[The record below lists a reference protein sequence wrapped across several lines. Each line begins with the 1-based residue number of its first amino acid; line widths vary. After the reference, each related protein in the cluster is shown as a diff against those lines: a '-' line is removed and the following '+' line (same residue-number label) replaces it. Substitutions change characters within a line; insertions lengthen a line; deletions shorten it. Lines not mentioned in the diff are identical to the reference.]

1 MDFTTNKI
9 LLGASGGAAPETY
22 YYTYINSFYNSEGIS
37 GPPAVD
43 DDGNVFFGWKSKSTY
58 PYHIYDAH
66 DIVQLDEEGNKVDLI
81 KHYMTPSSGAAGRGV
96 VVKSNG
102 QVVSSVRG
110 ANRYGIASINFA
122 TPSVVSAAYPGGV
135 YSQVY
140 IEPFRVYT
148 YGSSDVYLLGRWTN
162 GSQRGPNIV
171 KLNSSNQLQWSRFL
185 YTSYGYIHTSDQGNN
200 GDIAICTTNN
210 GSGTVVVVAKINT
223 SGSFVT
229 GSYINYVNGSNL
241 FEVALDGNGDMFVL
255 TRATEQ
261 VYNPSA
267 YWNNGILAKFN
278 GSTGALI
285 WMKEIRKYNTSM
297 NYNSKI
303 AVGDDGV
310 LHLITLTGINGSS
323 VEYMYYRINSSG
335 TNIYERKI
343 SHTIQGY
350 TGYNPTLIAK
360 NKCIYITMDT
370 SGQGQSYSSHHNL
383 IIKLPDS
390 GDITGTYNQLSITNV
405 GTFYTVQNLGSNYS
419 TTPFGASSAYSF
431 GDFTSQTTMYSTF
444 HTNHNAQDNNV
455 VDLTGP
461 NFTNYTLPL

>member
-22 YYTYINSFYNSEGIS
+22 YYTYINNFYNSEGIS

-43 DDGNVFFGWKSKSTY
+43 DDGNVFLGWKSKSTY

-96 VVKSNG
+96 AVKSNG

-110 ANRYGIASINFA
+110 GGRYGIASINFA
-122 TPSVVSAAYPGGV
+122 TPSVVSSAYPGGA
-135 YSQVY
+135 YSGVY
-140 IEPFRVYT
+140 IEPSKVYT
-148 YGSSDVYLLGRWTN
+148 YGSNDVYLLGRWTN
-162 GSQRGPNIV
+162 QGSTQKGPNIV
-171 KLNSSNQLQWSRFL
+171 KLNSSNQLQWSGFL
-185 YTSYGYIHTSDQGNN
+185 YTSYGHNHKSDQGNN
-200 GDIAICTTNN
+200 GDIAICTQYNP
-210 GSGTVVVVAKINT
+210 SGTILALAKINT

-241 FEVALDGNGDMFVL
+241 SEVALDDNGDMYVL
-255 TRATEQ
+255 TMATES
-261 VYNPSA
+261 VWY
-267 YWNNGILAKFN
+267 NGILAKFN

-285 WMKEIRKYNTSM
+285 WMKEIRKYNTSI
-297 NYNSKI
+297 NTNSRI
-303 AVGDDGV
+303 AAGDDGV
-310 LHLITLTGINGSS
+310 LHLITLTSVNGSS

-335 TNIYERKI
+335 TKIYERKI

-360 NKCIYITMDT
+360 NKCIYITMDNAG
-370 SGQGQSYSSHHNL
+370 SQSSHHNL

-390 GDITGTYNQLSITNV
+390 GDITGTYNQLSVTNV
-405 GTFYTVQNLGSNYS
+405 GTFYTVQSLGSNYS
-419 TTPFGASSAYSF
+419 TTPLGASSAYTF

-444 HTNHNAQDNNV
+444 HNSHNAQDNNV

-461 NFTNYTLPL
+461 NVTNYTLPL